1 MRVLV
6 LGGTRFLG
14 RAVVAAALDAGD
26 DVTTFTRGV
35 SGKPPDPVEA
45 LYGDRGTPADL
56 AVLEGRQFDVVVD
69 TSGYEPRVVRDSARL
84 LAPSAGHYVFVSTL
98 NVFPDWGEQPV
109 DADSPVHGGTP
120 DAATDDAPED
130 QVARYGWLKAGC
142 ERAVRR
148 EFDDRS
154 TMARAGLLIGPHDDT
169 GRLTWWLQRVAR
181 GGEVLAPGRPDRQLA
196 LADVRDLATWMLRC
210 GRDGAE
216 GTFITTGPAGQV
228 SFAGLLDACRTAT
241 GADARFTWLPD
252 DVLASHDVTPWTDLP
267 LWLPESIGPAAF
279 DHDTRPAEQAGLRFR
294 PVADSVADTWA
305 WLRKT
310 PDPAHDPGRAATG
323 INAEKEQAVLG
334 AWRGSRGGADGSQV

>member
-14 RAVVAAALDAGD
+14 WAVVAAALDAGD

-45 LYGDRGTPADL
+45 LYGDRSVAADL

-109 DADSPVHGGTP
+109 GADSPVHDGTP
-120 DAATDDAPED
+120 DATTDDAPED
-130 QVARYGWLKAGC
+130 PVARYGWLKSGC
-142 ERAVRR
+142 ERAVQR
-148 EFDDRS
+148 EFGDRS
-154 TMARAGLLIGPHDDT
+154 TMARAGLLVGPHDDT
-169 GRLTWWLQRVAR
+169 GRLTSWLRRVAD
-181 GGEVLAPGRPDRQLA
+181 GGEVLAPGRPDKWIA

-210 GRDGAE
+210 GPDGIA
-216 GTFITTGPAGQV
+216 GSFITTGPAGQV
-228 SFAGLLDACRTAT
+228 RFDGVLDACRTAT
-241 GADARFTWLPD
+241 GSDARFTWVAED
-252 DVLASHDVTPWTDLP
+252 FLAAQEVAPWTDLP
-267 LWLPESIGPAAF
+267 FWLPESIGPAAF

-294 PVADSVADTWA
+294 PVAETVADTWA
-305 WLRKT
+305 WLRTT
-310 PDPAHDPGRAATG
+310 PDPPHDSGRASTG
-323 INAEKEQAVLG
+323 LDPDKERSVLA
-334 AWRGSRGGADGSQV
+334 AWHRSGDGADGSQM